1 MVNQSLSNPEYLG
14 IRDCFSQILKKEGP
28 WAFWRGIFY
37 YNSGTVSPL
46 IGYGAQGSLA
56 FGANEVFKDLISY
69 LDPKK
74 STQNSGIMPMS
85 HVLLS
90 GVLTGMVSSFALVIL
105 FLFSRLQPTTSES
118 YSKKK

>member
-1 MVNQSLSNPEYLG
+1 MGLLERLS
-14 IRDCFSQILKKEGP
+14 
-28 WAFWRGIFY
+28 FY
-37 YNSGTVSPL
+37 YSGTVSPL

-56 FGANEVFKDLISY
+56 FGANELFKDLISY
-69 LDPKK
+69 LDPKQ

-118 YSKKK
+118 YSKKKSETADTAAPSTPAEMFFGGMATEVST